1 MRKKKECKLTDRCR
15 LLFYIRERGWAAAGP
30 YSLCGLRE
38 TASKVAVQNSNKI
51 IKTVV
56 RGMKNLC
63 RKKGEPQAYSPS
75 LASVLYLQEGAGG
88 SGALFPCV
96 LRETAARATVKNSN
110 SIGKLSVRR
119 I

>member
-1 MRKKKECKLTDRCR
+1 M
-15 LLFYIRERGWAAAGP
+15 AAGP

-51 IKTVV
+51 GKMVM

-75 LASVLYLQEGAGG
+75 LASVLYLREGAG
-88 SGALFPCV
+88 SGGTFFLV
-96 LRETAARATVKNSN
+96 Y
-110 SIGKLSVRR
+110 
-119 I
+119 